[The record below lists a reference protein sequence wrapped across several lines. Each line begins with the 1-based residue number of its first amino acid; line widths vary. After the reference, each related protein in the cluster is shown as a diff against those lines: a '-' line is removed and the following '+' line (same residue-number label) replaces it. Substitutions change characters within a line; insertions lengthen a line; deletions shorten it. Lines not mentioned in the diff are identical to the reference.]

1 MKKKT
6 AEAALKLQMEK
17 GQLKRSEE
25 KKKRD
30 AERKQEEEL
39 WKIAEAEQRK
49 LQAST
54 IEEATVV
61 SPPLQMKED
70 RADPSINSHLMDM
83 MQGSSEEDA
92 AEDEGDEQRSPVK
105 SKQKEIT
112 FAEAMAAKPVLH
124 KQDLIV
130 IHMII
135 LMIAQQR

>member
-1 MKKKT
+1 
-6 AEAALKLQMEK
+6 MEK

-30 AERKQEEEL
+30 AERKKQEEDL
-39 WKIAEAEQRK
+39 RKIAKAEQHK

-83 MQGSSEEDA
+83 MQGSSRKT
-92 AEDEGDEQRSPVK
+92 QRRT
-105 SKQKEIT
+105 KE
-112 FAEAMAAKPVLH
+112 
-124 KQDLIV
+124 
-130 IHMII
+130 MIS
-135 LMIAQQR
+135 APR